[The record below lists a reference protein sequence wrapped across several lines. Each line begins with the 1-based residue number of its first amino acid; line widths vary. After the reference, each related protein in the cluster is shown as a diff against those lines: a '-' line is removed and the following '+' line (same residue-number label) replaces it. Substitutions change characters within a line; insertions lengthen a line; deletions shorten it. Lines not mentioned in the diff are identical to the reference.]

1 MVYFW
6 HKRHFKTETL
16 TAGKTFSE
24 PLPTGGVLDHA
35 LAIVRIKN
43 NSAQYSSP
51 EPLIL
56 DHITKIEVKGDGKQP
71 FKSYWGQTCLAEYA
85 FAHGRIAPGLLDVMS
100 ANYQTQAF
108 PIMMGK
114 RVFDGE
120 LGLDLGKPS
129 EVRLEITND
138 FESDDYDGSTMTLDV
153 DLYFVADPAKPI
165 TNFLQT
171 YEKTPHTWT
180 AADQKK
186 VFEVPTEDIVRRIYL
201 GCESARTDPTG
212 AQSNKAWRN
221 LRYLKY
227 TYQSGS
233 QVIKDDDL
241 YRQDQD
247 VLWGYP
253 DKIQTGG
260 LLEARTGYYFDTML
274 CRPVDLSVVAAYSAD
289 PGSTSDIV
297 MDQRV
302 ERFLAFRRSAVA
314 GNQARFVAAGY
325 GPYDHL
331 MIREDHIDDVDHY
344 LKAGAEGKKKV
355 EIEVGNSSS
364 GGSSGT
370 IRFVLQTLRAQPV

>member
-1 MVYFW
+1 MVHFW

-35 LAIVRIKN
+35 LATIRIKN

-85 FAHGRIAPGLLDVMS
+85 FAHGRIPPGLLDVMS
-100 ANYQTQAF
+100 ANYQTQSF
-108 PIMMGK
+108 PIFFGK
-114 RVFDGE
+114 TVFDKE

-129 EVRLEITND
+129 EVRLEVTND
-138 FESDDYDGSTMTLDV
+138 FESDDYDGSTMTMDV
-153 DLYFVADPAKPI
+153 DLYFVADPVKPI
-165 TNFLQT
+165 VNFLQT

-201 GCESARTDPTG
+201 GCESARTSTTG
-212 AQSNKAWRN
+212 AQDNKAWRN

-241 YRQDQD
+241 YRHDQD

-253 DKIQTGG
+253 DKIATEG
-260 LLEARTGYYFDTML
+260 LLEARQDLYFDTLL
-274 CRPVDLSVVAAYSAD
+274 CRPVELVVCSAYSAA
-289 PGSTSDIV
+289 PGSDQSLTV
-297 MDQRV
+297 DQRV
-302 ERFLAFRRSAVA
+302 ERFLKFRKVTTD
-314 GNQARFVAAGY
+314 GNQARFSAAGY

-331 MIREDHIDDVDHY
+331 MIREDHVDDVDHY
-344 LKAGAEGKKKV
+344 LKAGAEGRKKV